1 MHHLPACLPACLPV
15 LTFSSLFLFST
26 NSFAA
31 DPEIEQLKQEITT
44 LKQEIS
50 TLKIKQIHGVSVNI
64 DSSDTN
70 YNNSGATGTYS
81 VALGK
86 SANSKNTGGVA
97 IGWNAVSNANYSLA
111 IGAYTKALGGN
122 SIALGVLTNAS
133 GNNGI
138 ALGAGA
144 KSLGNSAISIGTN
157 SNSSLSATNGISIGT
172 HAQSA
177 EEHTIALGTLSKAL
191 GVQTLAFGFESSANG
206 QASVA
211 IGSKNKINSKNS
223 LVAGT
228 ESEITDYAN
237 SSIALG
243 VSAYVG
249 KSKKANSNAYIDG
262 RGTIIDSDQ
271 SETGTPGS
279 TRAVAKDYAQMN
291 VEPTRKYFSSVAIG
305 NSAKALGYQTLAIGG
320 TAEASAT
327 NSMALGIAA
336 EARGHFSNALG
347 KQAIAYKNNAIAL
360 GYYSSARSESSIALG
375 DNSTVQTESGIA
387 LGSNSFNERGIGA
400 IGYDFSEKN
409 TKHTNSEN
417 KIANGQLLGTMKTEY
432 DQLTTAITPLETDFN
447 DTEKAYYKLVEQRD
461 VEFNLKKQQEKVN
474 ELTTQL
480 TALKAQSSP
489 KQDEITKVENEKTA
503 AEEEL
508 TRLNEKNTA
517 LLAETNVQSDKLSDE
532 IAAKETE
539 LETKKQALLAK
550 KEERNKIV
558 SVWQGT
564 AGSLSIGND
573 KKGIT
578 RQIIGVAAGT
588 EDTDAVNVAQLKT
601 LATLPVSIYNGGGMI
616 NNAFKLGTAI
626 DGFALNNLSF
636 SFGDGL
642 KVEKKDVDGKQ
653 VLFVGLDREK
663 IQNDATLK
671 GEKGEQGESG
681 PKGEQGPQGNQ
692 GERGP
697 KGEKGDQGK
706 SAYESW
712 KELPANHGKSEAE
725 FAEMLGGGASK
736 VELQQ
741 LRTEHDSL
749 KAQIRKDQQ
758 SIQQL
763 DRNMQKMNKDLRAG
777 IAGATAIAFLQGG
790 NFAGESAVSVAVG
803 TYKGE
808 HALAVGYGRRLT
820 NNKIEIKLGASVNSQ
835 SDVNAGGSV
844 GYHW

>member
-1 MHHLPACLPACLPV
+1 MHHLPA
-15 LTFSSLFLFST
+15 LTFSSLLLFST

-31 DPEIEQLKQEITT
+31 APEIEQLKQEITA
-44 LKQEIS
+44 LKQEIETQKQEIN
-50 TLKIKQIHGVSVNI
+50 TLKIKQIHGVSVSAASN
-64 DSSDTN
+64 DSN
-70 YNNSGATGTYS
+70 YNNNGATGSYS
-81 VALGK
+81 VAVGNSAKAIGLFSIALGGGTADGIQSTK
-86 SANSKNTGGVA
+86 AEGAQSIAIGYSANAKLAGGLA
-97 IGWNAVSNANYSLA
+97 IGWNAISNNPYSLA
-111 IGAYTKALGGN
+111 LGPYSN
-122 SIALGVLTNAS
+122 VS

-138 ALGAGA
+138 AVGAVA
-144 KSLGNSAISIGTN
+144 NALGNSAISIGTY
-157 SNSSLSATNGISIGT
+157 SNSSLSAINGISIGT
-172 HAQSA
+172 YAQSA

-191 GVQTLAFGFESSANG
+191 GVQTLALGFNSSANG
-206 QASVA
+206 QASVV
-211 IGSKNKINSKNS
+211 IGSKNKTSSKSS

-243 VSAYVG
+243 SSAYVG
-249 KSKKANSNAYIDG
+249 KSKEVNPNAYIDG
-262 RGTIIDSDQ
+262 RGTIIDSNNK

-279 TRAVAKDYAQMN
+279 VRKVEKDYAEMN

-305 NSAKALGYQTLAIGG
+305 SSAKALGFQTLAFGG

-360 GYYSSARSESSIALG
+360 GHYSAARSESAIAVG
-375 DNSTVQTESGIA
+375 DHSTVQTESGIA
-387 LGSNSFNERGIGA
+387 LGSNSFNERGTGA

-432 DQLTTAITPLETDFN
+432 ERLTTAITPLETDFN

-480 TALKAQSSP
+480 TALKAQSNP

-671 GEKGEQGESG
+671 G
-681 PKGEQGPQGNQ
+681 
-692 GERGP
+692 
-697 KGEKGDQGK
+697 
-706 SAYESW
+706 
-712 KELPANHGKSEAE
+712 
-725 FAEMLGGGASK
+725 
-736 VELQQ
+736 
-741 LRTEHDSL
+741 
-749 KAQIRKDQQ
+749 
-758 SIQQL
+758 
-763 DRNMQKMNKDLRAG
+763 
-777 IAGATAIAFLQGG
+777 
-790 NFAGESAVSVAVG
+790 
-803 TYKGE
+803 
-808 HALAVGYGRRLT
+808 
-820 NNKIEIKLGASVNSQ
+820 
-835 SDVNAGGSV
+835 
-844 GYHW
+844 

>member
-1 MHHLPACLPACLPV
+1 M
-15 LTFSSLFLFST
+15 S
-26 NSFAA
+26 
-31 DPEIEQLKQEITT
+31 I
-44 LKQEIS
+44 
-50 TLKIKQIHGVSVNI
+50 
-64 DSSDTN
+64 
-70 YNNSGATGTYS
+70 
-81 VALGK
+81 ALGGSVSGDSNSTIAEGAQSIAIGYSANAK
-86 SANSKNTGGVA
+86 SAGGLA
-97 IGWNAVSNANYSLA
+97 IGWNAISNSQYSLA
-111 IGAYTKALGGN
+111 LGLYSN
-122 SIALGVLTNAS
+122 VS

-138 ALGAGA
+138 AVGTVANA
-144 KSLGNSAISIGTN
+144 LGNSAISIGTY
-157 SNSSLSATNGISIGT
+157 SNSSLSAINGISIGT
-172 HAQSA
+172 RAQAA
-177 EEHTIALGTLSKAL
+177 EENTIALGSSAQAL
-191 GVQTLAFGFESSANG
+191 GVQTLALGFNSSANG
-206 QASVA
+206 QASVV
-211 IGSKNKINSKNS
+211 IGSKNKTSSKSS

-409 TKHTNSEN
+409 TKHTNSGN

-671 GEKGEQGESG
+671 GEKGEQGL
-681 PKGEQGPQGNQ
+681 KGEQ

-697 KGEKGDQGK
+697 KGEKGEQGK

-712 KELPANHGKSEAE
+712 KELPANQGKSETE
-725 FAEMLGGGASK
+725 FAEVLGGGASK